1 MGFELHKSSNY
12 IKGIV
17 FCSLSNCVPVLDKC
31 PLSFEVVMSSSHPCE
46 VNWWFC
52 DMFFFF
58 FFTGQGLSHD
68 IQHIP
73 PSLMVDGAWPRLP
86 SNTSARFAHCPW
98 WPPCHHCLWLSSGLP
113 VHRGVEFSCADPA
126 GCTYHNTHRFR
137 IWPVHAD
144 LQSSANTRLKQ

>member
-17 FCSLSNCVPVLDKC
+17 FFSLSNCVPVLDKC
-31 PLSFEVVMSSSHPCE
+31 PLSFKVVDFNSSLW
-46 VNWWFC
+46 NQLMILWRGL
-52 DMFFFF
+52 FFL
-58 FFTGQGLSHD
+58 FTGQGLSHD

-73 PSLMVDGAWPRLP
+73 PSLMVDGAWPWLP
-86 SNTSARFAHCPW
+86 SNTSARLAHCPW

-137 IWPVHAD
+137 ICPVHAD